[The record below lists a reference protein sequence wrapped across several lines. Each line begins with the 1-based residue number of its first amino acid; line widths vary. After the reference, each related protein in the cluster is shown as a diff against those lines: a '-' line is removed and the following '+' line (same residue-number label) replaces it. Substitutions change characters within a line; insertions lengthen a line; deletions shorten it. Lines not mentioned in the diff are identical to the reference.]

1 MSITDSEPRGVK
13 RRLRLGTIGGLVVA
27 AMIGSVVVEAAEDE
41 LALEG
46 IWRPIRTREAPGQA
60 AVPALTPPG
69 AIRLTEPALTP
80 EAARRQAVFE
90 PEDDGTIQCEPFGV
104 VRQFA
109 SSPYPMEIRRY
120 DDAIIFRYEEWD
132 ATRAIFMDGRTFS
145 DDKLRSLLGY
155 STGRYA
161 GDALVIE
168 TNRVRENIID
178 HGSGIMHS
186 RNAHISERYTLSDGG
201 QRLNGTLTIRDPEM
215 FEEPLVLLR
224 SWRSAPDEEILEYGC
239 ASIGGSYSKY

>member
-1 MSITDSEPRGVK
+1 MTITDSEPGGVK
-13 RRLRLGTIGGLVVA
+13 WRLRLGAIGVLIMA
-27 AMIGSVVVEAAEDE
+27 AMIGSVVVESAENE

-60 AVPALTPPG
+60 TVPALTPPG
-69 AIRLTEPALTP
+69 AIRQSEPVLTP
-80 EAARRQAVFE
+80 EAVRRQAVFE

-109 SSPYPMEIRRY
+109 SSPYPMEILQY

-155 STGRYA
+155 STGRYER
-161 GDALVIE
+161 DALVIE

-186 RNAHISERYTLSDGG
+186 RNVHISERYTLSDGG
-201 QRLNGTLTIRDPEM
+201 QWLNGTLTIRDPEM

-224 SWRSAPDEEILEYGC
+224 FWRSAPDEEILEYGC